1 MDDLQQLRHR
11 LSGAL
16 DFAFF
21 LVLVL
26 LLCGGSLAFV
36 AFVKSSV
43 LEALLILAAAPPLL
57 LWLVLLPRLRDW
69 LDRQKPK
76 DKWSRHDRELLR
88 IEDDEQGRR
97 AA

>member
-11 LSGAL
+11 LSSAL

-21 LVLVL
+21 LTLVL

-36 AFVKSSV
+36 AFVKSN
-43 LEALLILAAAPPLL
+43 LYQALLILAAAPPLL
-57 LWLVLLPRLRDW
+57 LWLALLPRLRDW
-69 LDRQKPK
+69 LDRQKP
-76 DKWSRHDRELLR
+76 RHQWPRHERELLR
-88 IEDDEQGRR
+88 MEDDEHGRR